1 MDWNKIF
8 KNAKTCKMIYK
19 RAVFFIIFIYIFQI
33 STAFAQEELPKIKL
47 KIGKHEEFY
56 RLVFV
61 FDNTEILQS
70 TSVNILKDNKI
81 KVSLSED
88 FQIEYRDKVLSDSE
102 KLHGIDIKKID
113 KSFIFEIP
121 SLRDIKVYK
130 LISPPRLVVDAYVN
144 QIIGDEKLL
153 NGKFS
158 VLIDPGH
165 GGKDKGLAQ
174 NNVSEKDIVLFISKK
189 ISSKLAQNGIKNILT
204 RVSDEEVSL
213 KKRIEIANNQN
224 PSIFLSIHISQE
236 NLFRLYYFPNEK
248 TQITKKLI
256 SNLREKILNNSSEPV
271 VIEEIPIYLIHK
283 INSPALLIEIPQKAL
298 LKEKKYLNK
307 IVDVLSQSLF
317 EIGKVNEKFT
327 KNK

>member
-1 MDWNKIF
+1 
-8 KNAKTCKMIYK
+8 MIYK
-19 RAVFFIIFIYIFQI
+19 KSVFFIICICIYIFQI

-61 FDNTEILQS
+61 FNNTEILQS

-81 KVSLSED
+81 KVSSSED
-88 FQIEYRDKVLSDSE
+88 FQIEYKDKVLSDNE
-102 KLHGIDIKKID
+102 KLHGIGIKKFD

-121 SLRDIKVYK
+121 SLSDIKVYK
-130 LISPPRLVVDAYVN
+130 LNSPPRLVIDAYVN
-144 QIIGDEKLL
+144 EML

-165 GGKDKGLAQ
+165 GGRDKGLIN
-174 NNVSEKDIVLFISKK
+174 NNVSEKDIVLYLSKEISL
-189 ISSKLAQNGIKNILT
+189 KLAQNGIKNILT

-236 NLFRLYYFPNEK
+236 NLFRLYHFPNEK

-256 SNLREKILNNSSEPV
+256 SNLKEKILKNFSEPV
-271 VIEEIPIYLIHK
+271 VIEEIPIYLINK
-283 INSPALLIEIPQKAL
+283 INSPALLIEIPQKTL
-298 LKEKKYLNK
+298 LNEKKYLNK

-317 EIGKVNEKFT
+317 EIGKANEKFT